1 MPTKS
6 VKKNNNNKTVKKKIL
21 ISNLTEEEKKDL
33 CNQMPNQLEGFQPQF
48 EKEHKDELYKKSDV
62 QKGIIRDL
70 KKAVSPSKF
79 KPQDDFYSYI
89 NERWV
94 TESKIDDNLRYIIQV
109 DDFRLTQDKVYRQLL
124 EIVKEYTSTIKSPLS
139 KCIKNVY
146 ESALRQNTNE
156 EIQIYSQV
164 MLEQI
169 DNLRQDKSNLWKLL
183 AITNKNEIISW
194 GAPISWTL
202 NPDNMEPTKFRCF
215 INPPQLSLVDFNIYI
230 DDGTNIE
237 YKKKYKSRFIKYL
250 HDIFEFSFGKNHGFN
265 VSNIYDIEVKFIN
278 AMCCTT
284 IKDKP
289 KYNDYNRVTI
299 KEALS
304 KYKFDWE
311 AFSTEL
317 GFKSTPD
324 FFITSS
330 PNYLLCGT
338 QMLLDEWDDDVWRT
352 YWIYIFIRQQQ
363 RFCDEGRKIF
373 FEFQGKFVRGQDQ
386 MVSKK
391 EIYPVYP
398 LGFCF
403 NTFLTNQYV
412 AKYKDEQ
419 NVNYVRTMAG
429 DLKAVFTRIIKRNKW
444 LQEKTKRKALKKLEK
459 FQLIIAEPED
469 LVDDPLLDYSN
480 TDIWGNLLKKCEWR
494 LKHAISLEGK
504 PLVDIPVMDWA
515 QIPPK
520 FVGTQAY
527 VVNACYTPT
536 KNSIYIPLGYIQ
548 APFVDL
554 KERGIEYNL
563 AYIGYTLGHEMSHS
577 LDDWGSQFDEN
588 GKMHD
593 WWTPQDKKK
602 FKSIQNDVIKHYEE
616 LYARDGIKFDAS
628 PSIGEDLADIS
639 GLNICLEYLR
649 DFQMKNKDELPIKA
663 LSFQAFFVYFAIEQK
678 QKISKKAIAAQLT
691 TNPHPLDKYR
701 TNAPLSRMPLFRAIY
716 NIKKTDK
723 MFWHPTDSSRV
734 WE

>member
-1 MPTKS
+1 MPTKR
-6 VKKNNNNKTVKKKIL
+6 VKNNNNKTVKIKKL
-21 ISNLTEEEKKDL
+21 ISTLTDEEKKDL
-33 CNQMPNQLEGFQPQF
+33 FKEMPTNLEGFQEQF
-48 EKEHKDELYKKSDV
+48 EKEHKSELYKKGDV
-62 QKGIIRDL
+62 QQGIIRDL
-70 KKAVSPSKF
+70 SKAVSPSKF
-79 KPQDDFYSYI
+79 SPKDDFYSYI

-94 TESKIDDNLRYIIQV
+94 NESKVEEKYKYIIQV

-124 EIVKEYTSTIKSPLS
+124 EIVNEYISKNKSPLAKS
-139 KCIKNVY
+139 IKNVY
-146 ESALRQNTNE
+146 ESAIKQMSNQE
-156 EIQIYSQV
+156 VQVYSQV
-164 MLEQI
+164 ILEQI

-183 AITNKNEIISW
+183 ATTNKNEIISW
-194 GAPISWTL
+194 GSPFTWNL
-202 NPDNMEPTKFRCF
+202 NPDSMEPTKFRCF
-215 INPPQLSLVDFNIYI
+215 LDPPQLSLVDFNIYI
-230 DDGTNIE
+230 DDGTNLD
-237 YKKKYKSRFIKYL
+237 YKKKYKSRYIKYL
-250 HDIFEFSFGKNHGFN
+250 NDIFEFSFGKNHGFKPSD
-265 VSNIYDIEVKFIN
+265 VFDVEVKFIN
-278 AMCCTT
+278 AMCCTI

-289 KYNDYNRVTI
+289 KYNEYNRVTG

-304 KYKFDWE
+304 RFKFDWE
-311 AFSTEL
+311 ACSTEL
-317 GFKSTPD
+317 GFKKAPD
-324 FFITSS
+324 FFISS
-330 PNYLLCGT
+330 NLNYLLCGT
-338 QMLLDEWDDDVWRT
+338 QLLLDEWDTDIFRT

-363 RFCDEGRKIF
+363 RFCQEGSEIF
-373 FEFQGKFVRGQDQ
+373 FEFQGKFVRGQEQ
-386 MVSKK
+386 MVSRK

-412 AKYKDEQ
+412 EKYRNEQ
-419 NVNYVRTMAG
+419 SVNYVRTMAN

-444 LQEKTKRKALKKLEK
+444 LQEKTKKSALKKLDNFK
-459 FQLIIAEPED
+459 LIIAQPVD
-469 LVDDPLLDYSN
+469 LIDDPLLEYTN
-480 TDIWGNLLKKCEWR
+480 NDIWGNLLKKCEWR
-494 LKHAISLEGK
+494 LKFAIGLEGK
-504 PLVDIPVMDWA
+504 PIVDIPVMDWA

-588 GKMHD
+588 GKMND

-602 FKSIQNDVIKHYEE
+602 FKAIQNDVLKQYEE
-616 LYARDGIKFDAS
+616 LYARDGITFDAS

-678 QKISKKAIAAQLT
+678 QKISKKAIKAQLT

-723 MFWHPTDSSRV
+723 MFWHATDCSRV

>member
-1 MPTKS
+1 MSTKRVKNKKNITLKIKKLASSLSKEEKIDLCKKMPT
-6 VKKNNNNKTVKKKIL
+6 V
-21 ISNLTEEEKKDL
+21 
-33 CNQMPNQLEGFQPQF
+33 LEGFQEQF
-48 EKEHKDELYKKSDV
+48 EKDYKAELFNKGDV

-79 KPQDDFYSYI
+79 TPQDDFYSYI

-94 TESKIDDNLRYIIQV
+94 NESVIDEKYKYIIQV

-124 EIVKEYTSTIKSPLS
+124 EIVNEYVSKNKSPLA

-146 ESALRQNTNE
+146 QSAINQMSNQE
-156 EIQIYSQV
+156 VQVYSQV
-164 MLEQI
+164 ILEQI

-183 AITNKNEIISW
+183 ATVNKTEIISW
-194 GAPISWTL
+194 GSPFTWNL
-202 NPDNMEPTKFRCF
+202 NPDSMEPTKFRCF
-215 INPPQLSLVDFNIYI
+215 LDPPQLSLVDFNIYI
-230 DDGTNIE
+230 DDGTNLE
-237 YKKKYKSRFIKYL
+237 YKNKYKTRYIKYL
-250 HDIFEFSFGKNHGFN
+250 NDIFEFSFGKNHGFKPSD
-265 VSNIYDIEVKFIN
+265 VFEVEVKIIN
-278 AMCCTT
+278 AMCCTV
-284 IKDKP
+284 IKDKA
-289 KYNDYNRVTI
+289 KYNEYNRVTC

-304 KYKFDWE
+304 KFKFDWE
-311 AFSTEL
+311 AFTTEL
-317 GFKSTPD
+317 GFKKAPE
-324 FFITSS
+324 FFISS
-330 PNYLLCGT
+330 NLNYLLCGT
-338 QMLLDEWDDDVWRT
+338 QLLLDEWDSDVFRS

-363 RFCDEGRKIF
+363 RFCQEGSEIF
-373 FEFQGKFVRGQDQ
+373 FEFQGKFVRGQEE
-386 MVSKK
+386 MVSRK
-391 EIYPVYP
+391 EIYPIYP

-412 AKYKDEQ
+412 EKYQNEQ
-419 NVNYVRTMAG
+419 SVNYVRTMAG

-444 LQEKTKRKALKKLEK
+444 LQQKTKLKALKKLEK
-459 FQLIIAEPED
+459 FQLIIAQPVD
-469 LVDDPLLDYSN
+469 LVDDPLLDYSDS
-480 TDIWGNLLKKCEWR
+480 DIWGNLLKKCEWR
-494 LKHAISLEGK
+494 LKFAIGLEGK
-504 PLVDIPVMDWA
+504 PIVDIPVMDWA

-588 GKMHD
+588 GKMND

-602 FKSIQNDVIKHYEE
+602 FKAIQNDVIKQYEE
-616 LYARDGIKFDAS
+616 LYARDGITFDAS

-649 DFQMKNKDELPIKA
+649 DFQMKNKDELPIKS

-716 NIKKTDK
+716 NVKKSDK

>member
-1 MPTKS
+1 MSTKRVKNKKNITLKIKKLASSLSKEEKIDLCKKMPT
-6 VKKNNNNKTVKKKIL
+6 V
-21 ISNLTEEEKKDL
+21 
-33 CNQMPNQLEGFQPQF
+33 LEGFQEQF
-48 EKEHKDELYKKSDV
+48 EKDYKAELFKKGDV
-62 QKGIIRDL
+62 QHKIIRDL
-70 KKAVSPSKF
+70 KKAVSPSKIT
-79 KPQDDFYSYI
+79 PQDDFYSYI

-94 TESKIDDNLRYIIQV
+94 NESVIDEKYKYIIQV

-124 EIVKEYTSTIKSPLS
+124 EIVNEYLSKNKSPLA

-146 ESALRQNTNE
+146 QSAINQMSNQE
-156 EIQIYSQV
+156 VQVYSQV
-164 MLEQI
+164 ILEQI

-183 AITNKNEIISW
+183 ATVNKTEIISW
-194 GAPISWTL
+194 GSPFTWNL
-202 NPDNMEPTKFRCF
+202 NPDSMEPTKFRCF
-215 INPPQLSLVDFNIYI
+215 LDPPQLSLVDFNIYI
-230 DDGTNIE
+230 DDGTNLE
-237 YKKKYKSRFIKYL
+237 YKNKYKTRYIKYL
-250 HDIFEFSFGKNHGFN
+250 NDIFEFSFGKNHGFKPSD
-265 VSNIYDIEVKFIN
+265 VFEVEVKIIN
-278 AMCCTT
+278 AMCCTV

-289 KYNDYNRVTI
+289 KYNEYNRVTC

-304 KYKFDWE
+304 KFKFDWE
-311 AFSTEL
+311 AFTTEL
-317 GFKSTPD
+317 GFKKAPE
-324 FFITSS
+324 FFISS
-330 PNYLLCGT
+330 NLNYLLCGT
-338 QMLLDEWDDDVWRT
+338 QLLLDEWDSDMFRS

-363 RFCDEGRKIF
+363 RFCQEGSEIF
-373 FEFQGKFVRGQDQ
+373 FEFQGKFVRGQEE
-386 MVSKK
+386 MVSRK

-412 AKYKDEQ
+412 EKYKNEQ
-419 NVNYVRTMAG
+419 SVNYVRTMAG

-444 LQEKTKRKALKKLEK
+444 LQQKTKMKALKKLEK
-459 FQLIIAEPED
+459 FQLIIAQPVD
-469 LVDDPLLDYSN
+469 LVDDPLLDYSDS
-480 TDIWGNLLKKCEWR
+480 DIWGNLLKKCEWR
-494 LKHAISLEGK
+494 LNFAIGLEGK
-504 PLVDIPVMDWA
+504 PIVDIPVMDWA
-515 QIPPK
+515 QTPPK

-588 GKMHD
+588 GKMND
-593 WWTPQDKKK
+593 WWTPQDKRK
-602 FKSIQNDVIKHYEE
+602 FKAIQNDVIKQYEE
-616 LYARDGIKFDAS
+616 LYARDGITFDAS

-649 DFQMKNKDELPIKA
+649 DFQMKNKDELPIKS

-716 NIKKTDK
+716 NVKKNDK
-723 MFWHPTDSSRV
+723 MFWHPSDCSRV

>member
-1 MPTKS
+1 MATKS
-6 VKKNNNNKTVKKKIL
+6 VKKNYNNKTVKRKNL
-21 ISNLTEEEKKDL
+21 VSNLTEEEKKNL
-33 CNQMPNQLEGFQPQF
+33 CKKMPSILEEFELQF
-48 EKEHKDELYKKSDV
+48 EKDHKDVLSKKNDV
-62 QKGIIRDL
+62 QKRIISDL
-70 KKAVSPSKF
+70 NKAISPSKF
-79 KPQDDFYSYI
+79 TPQDDFYSYI
-89 NERWV
+89 NERWISE
-94 TESKIDDNLRYIIQV
+94 TKIEDKFKYIVQV

-124 EIVKEYTSTIKSPLS
+124 DIVEEYTTTNKSPLS

-146 ESALRQNTNE
+146 ESAKRQNTKE
-156 EIQIYSQV
+156 ESQVYSQII
-164 MLEQI
+164 LEQI
-169 DNLRQDKSNLWKLL
+169 DNLRKDKSNLWKLL
-183 AITNKNEIISW
+183 AITNKNEIVSW
-194 GAPISWTL
+194 GAPITWTL

-215 INPPQLSLVDFNIYI
+215 INPPQITLVDFTIYI
-230 DDGTNIE
+230 DDGTKVE
-237 YKKKYKSRFIKYL
+237 YKKNYKARYMKYL
-250 HDIFEFSFGKNHGFN
+250 HDIFEFSFGKNHGFK
-265 VSNIYDIEVKFIN
+265 VSNIFDAEVKFID

-284 IKDKP
+284 IKDKL
-289 KYNDYNRVTI
+289 KYNDYNRVTT

-304 KYKFDWE
+304 KYKFDWK
-311 AFSTEL
+311 AFSSEL
-317 GFKSTPD
+317 GFKSPPD
-324 FFITSS
+324 FFITSNL
-330 PNYLLCGT
+330 NYLLCGT
-338 QMLLDEWDDDVWRT
+338 QMLIDEWDNEMWRT

-363 RFCDEGRKIF
+363 RFCDEGRKLF
-373 FEFQGKFVRGQDQ
+373 FEFQGKFVRGQDE

-391 EIYPVYP
+391 EIYPIYP

-403 NTFLTNQYV
+403 NTFLTNEYV
-412 AKYKDEQ
+412 ARYKNEQ
-419 NVNYVRTMAG
+419 NVNYVRTMAHG
-429 DLKAVFTRIIKRNKW
+429 LKAVFTRIVKRNKW

-459 FQLIIAEPED
+459 FDLIIAEPEN
-469 LVDDPLLDYSN
+469 LVDDPLLDYSS
-480 TDIWGNLLKKCEWR
+480 TDIWGNLVKKCKWR
-494 LKHAISLEGK
+494 LDHAISLEGK
-504 PLVDIPVMDWA
+504 PIVDVPVMDWA

-548 APFVDL
+548 TPFVDL

-588 GKMHD
+588 GKMND

-602 FKSIQNDVIKHYEE
+602 FKSIQNEVIKQYEE

-628 PSIGEDLADIS
+628 QSVGEDLADIS

-649 DFQMKNKDELPIKA
+649 DFQMKNNDELPIKS

-716 NIKKTDK
+716 NIKKNDK
-723 MFWHPTDSSRV
+723 MFWHSSDSSRV

>member
-1 MPTKS
+1 MATKS
-6 VKKNNNNKTVKKKIL
+6 VKKYNNKTIKRKHNIHNL
-21 ISNLTEEEKKDL
+21 SNEEKSEL
-33 CNQMPNQLEGFQPQF
+33 CKKMPTVLEGFQEQF
-48 EKEHKDELYKKSDV
+48 EKENKAELYQKKDV
-62 QKGIIRDL
+62 QSKIIKEL
-70 KKAVSPSKF
+70 KKAVSPSEF

-89 NERWV
+89 NERWI
-94 TESKIDDNLRYIIQV
+94 TESVIDEKFKYIVQV

-124 EIVKEYTSTIKSPLS
+124 EIVNEYTSTNKSPLA
-139 KCIKNVY
+139 KCIQNVY
-146 ESALRQNTNE
+146 ESALKQLSNQE
-156 EIQIYSQV
+156 VQVYSQV

-183 AITNKNEIISW
+183 ATTNKTEIVSW
-194 GAPISWTL
+194 GSPFTWNL
-202 NPDNMEPTKFRCF
+202 NPDSMEPTKFRCF
-215 INPPQLSLVDFNIYI
+215 IDPPQLTLADFNIYI
-230 DDGTNIE
+230 DDGSNLD
-237 YKKKYKSRFIKYL
+237 YKKKYKARYIKYL

-265 VSNIYDIEVKFIN
+265 VRDVFDVEVKIIN
-278 AMCCTT
+278 AMCCTN

-289 KYNDYNRVTI
+289 KYNEYNRVTA
-299 KEALS
+299 KLALS
-304 KYKFDWE
+304 KFKFDWE
-311 AFSTEL
+311 TFTEEL
-317 GFKSTPD
+317 GFKNAPD
-324 FFITSS
+324 FFITSNL
-330 PNYLLCGT
+330 NYLLCGT
-338 QMLLDEWDDDVWRT
+338 QLLLEEWDSDAWRA

-363 RFCDEGRKIF
+363 RFCQEGSEIF
-373 FEFQGKFVRGQDQ
+373 FEFQGKFVRGQEQ
-386 MVSKK
+386 MVSRE

-412 AKYKDEQ
+412 AKYKNEQ
-419 NVNYVRTMAG
+419 SVNYVRTMAQ
-429 DLKAVFTRIIKRNKW
+429 DLKTVFTRIIKRNKW
-444 LQEKTKRKALKKLEK
+444 LQDKTKRKALKKLENFK
-459 FQLIIAEPED
+459 LIIAEPED
-469 LVDDPLLDYSN
+469 LVDDPLLEYTN
-480 TDIWGNLLKKCEWR
+480 NDIWGNLLKKCEWR

-504 PLVDIPVMDWA
+504 PIVDIPVMDWA

-577 LDDWGSQFDEN
+577 LDDWGSLFDEN

-602 FKSIQNDVIKHYEE
+602 FKSIQNDVIKQYEE
-616 LYARDGIKFDAS
+616 LYARDGITFDAS

-649 DFQMKNKDELPIKA
+649 DFQMKNKDELPIKS

-716 NIKKTDK
+716 NIKKSDK
-723 MFWHPTDSSRV
+723 MFWHQTDCSRV

>member
-1 MPTKS
+1 MSTKRVKNKKNITLKIKKLASSLSKEEKIDLCKKMPT
-6 VKKNNNNKTVKKKIL
+6 V
-21 ISNLTEEEKKDL
+21 
-33 CNQMPNQLEGFQPQF
+33 LEGFQEQF
-48 EKEHKDELYKKSDV
+48 EKDYKAELFKKGDV

-70 KKAVSPSKF
+70 KKAVSPSKIT
-79 KPQDDFYSYI
+79 PQDDFYSYI

-94 TESKIDDNLRYIIQV
+94 NESVIDEKYKYIIQV

-124 EIVKEYTSTIKSPLS
+124 EIVNEYVSKNKSPLS
-139 KCIKNVY
+139 KCIENVY
-146 ESALRQNTNE
+146 KSAINQMSKQE
-156 EIQIYSQV
+156 VQVYSQV

-183 AITNKNEIISW
+183 ATTNKTEIISW
-194 GAPISWTL
+194 GSPFTWNL
-202 NPDNMEPTKFRCF
+202 NPDSMEPTKFRCF
-215 INPPQLSLVDFNIYI
+215 LDPPQLSLVDFNIYI
-230 DDGTNIE
+230 DDGTNLE
-237 YKKKYKSRFIKYL
+237 YKNKYKTRYIKYL
-250 HDIFEFSFGKNHGFN
+250 NDIFEFSFGKNHGFKPSD
-265 VSNIYDIEVKFIN
+265 VFEVEVKIIN
-278 AMCCTT
+278 AMCCTV
-284 IKDKP
+284 IKDKA
-289 KYNDYNRVTI
+289 KYNEYNRVTC

-304 KYKFDWE
+304 KFKFDWE
-311 AFSTEL
+311 AFTTEL
-317 GFKSTPD
+317 GFKKAPE
-324 FFITSS
+324 FFISS
-330 PNYLLCGT
+330 NLNYLLCGT
-338 QMLLDEWDDDVWRT
+338 QLLLDEWDSDMFRS

-363 RFCDEGRKIF
+363 RFCQEGSEIF
-373 FEFQGKFVRGQDQ
+373 FEFQGKFVRGQEE
-386 MVSKK
+386 MVSRK
-391 EIYPVYP
+391 EIYPIYP

-412 AKYKDEQ
+412 EKYQNEQ
-419 NVNYVRTMAG
+419 SVNYVRTMAG

-444 LQEKTKRKALKKLEK
+444 LQQKTKLKALKKLEK
-459 FQLIIAEPED
+459 FQLIIAQPVD
-469 LVDDPLLDYSN
+469 LVDDPLLDYSDS
-480 TDIWGNLLKKCEWR
+480 DIWGNLLKKCEWR
-494 LKHAISLEGK
+494 LKFAIGLEGK
-504 PLVDIPVMDWA
+504 PIVDIPVMDWA

-588 GKMHD
+588 GKMND

-602 FKSIQNDVIKHYEE
+602 FKAIQNDVIKQYEE
-616 LYARDGIKFDAS
+616 LYARDGITFDAS

-649 DFQMKNKDELPIKA
+649 DFQMKNKDELPIKS

-716 NIKKTDK
+716 NVKKSDK

>member
-1 MPTKS
+1 MSTKRVKNKKNITLKIKKLASYLSKEEKIDLCKKMPT
-6 VKKNNNNKTVKKKIL
+6 V
-21 ISNLTEEEKKDL
+21 
-33 CNQMPNQLEGFQPQF
+33 LEGFQEQF
-48 EKEHKDELYKKSDV
+48 EKDYKDELFKKGDV

-70 KKAVSPSKF
+70 KKAVSPSKIT
-79 KPQDDFYSYI
+79 PQDDFYSYI

-94 TESKIDDNLRYIIQV
+94 NESVIDEKYKYIIQV

-124 EIVKEYTSTIKSPLS
+124 EIVNEYVSKNKSPLA

-146 ESALRQNTNE
+146 QSAINQMSNQE
-156 EIQIYSQV
+156 VQVYSQV
-164 MLEQI
+164 ILEQI

-183 AITNKNEIISW
+183 ATVNKTEIISW
-194 GAPISWTL
+194 GSPFTWNL
-202 NPDNMEPTKFRCF
+202 NPDSMEPTKFRCF
-215 INPPQLSLVDFNIYI
+215 LDPPQLSLVDFNIYI
-230 DDGTNIE
+230 DDGTNLE
-237 YKKKYKSRFIKYL
+237 YKNKYKTRYIKYL
-250 HDIFEFSFGKNHGFN
+250 NDIFEFSFGKNHGFKPSD
-265 VSNIYDIEVKFIN
+265 VFEVEVKIIN
-278 AMCCTT
+278 AMCCTV
-284 IKDKP
+284 IKDKA
-289 KYNDYNRVTI
+289 KYNEYNRVTC

-304 KYKFDWE
+304 KFKFDWE
-311 AFSTEL
+311 AFTTEL
-317 GFKSTPD
+317 GFKKAPE
-324 FFITSS
+324 FFISS
-330 PNYLLCGT
+330 NLNYLLCGT
-338 QMLLDEWDDDVWRT
+338 QLLLDEWDSDMFRS

-363 RFCDEGRKIF
+363 RFCQEGSEIF
-373 FEFQGKFVRGQDQ
+373 FEFQGKFVRGQEE
-386 MVSKK
+386 MVSRK
-391 EIYPVYP
+391 EIYPIYP

-412 AKYKDEQ
+412 EKYQNEQ
-419 NVNYVRTMAG
+419 SVNYVRTMAG

-444 LQEKTKRKALKKLEK
+444 LQQKTKLKALKKLEK
-459 FQLIIAEPED
+459 FQLIIAQPVD
-469 LVDDPLLDYSN
+469 LVDDPLLDYSDS
-480 TDIWGNLLKKCEWR
+480 DIWGNLLKKCEWR
-494 LKHAISLEGK
+494 LKFAIGLEGK
-504 PLVDIPVMDWA
+504 PIVDIPVMDWA

-588 GKMHD
+588 GKMND

-602 FKSIQNDVIKHYEE
+602 FKAIQNDVIKQYEE
-616 LYARDGIKFDAS
+616 LYARDGITFDAS

-649 DFQMKNKDELPIKA
+649 DFQMKNKDELPIKS

-716 NIKKTDK
+716 NVKKSDK

>member
-1 MPTKS
+1 MATKN
-6 VKKNNNNKTVKKKIL
+6 VKKYNNKTIKRKNL
-21 ISNLTEEEKKDL
+21 LYNLTNEEKTEL
-33 CNQMPNQLEGFQPQF
+33 CKKMPTVLEGFQEQF
-48 EKEHKDELYKKSDV
+48 EKDNKAELYQKKDV
-62 QKGIIRDL
+62 QHKIIKDL
-70 KKAVSPSKF
+70 KKAVSPSEF

-89 NERWV
+89 NERWIS
-94 TESKIDDNLRYIIQV
+94 ESVIDEKFKYIVQV

-124 EIVKEYTSTIKSPLS
+124 EIVREYTSTNNSQLS

-146 ESALRQNTNE
+146 ESALN
-156 EIQIYSQV
+156 QITKAESQVYSQV

-169 DNLRQDKSNLWKLL
+169 DNLRKDKSNLWKLL
-183 AITNKNEIISW
+183 ATTNKNEIISW
-194 GAPISWTL
+194 GSPFTWNL
-202 NPDNMEPTKFRCF
+202 NPDSMEPTKFRCF
-215 INPPQLSLVDFNIYI
+215 IDPPQLTLADFNIYI
-230 DDGTNIE
+230 DDGSNLE
-237 YKKKYKSRFIKYL
+237 YKKKYKARYIKYL

-265 VSNIYDIEVKFIN
+265 VHDIFDVEVKFIN
-278 AMCCTT
+278 AMCCTN

-289 KYNDYNRVTI
+289 KYNDYNRVTA
-299 KEALS
+299 KLALS

-311 AFSTEL
+311 AFTQEL
-317 GFKSTPD
+317 GFKTPPE
-324 FFITSS
+324 FFITSNL
-330 PNYLLCGT
+330 NYLLCGT
-338 QMLLDEWDDDVWRT
+338 QLLLDEWDSDAWRG

-363 RFCDEGRKIF
+363 RFCEEGSKIF
-373 FEFQGKFVRGQDQ
+373 FEFQGKFIRGQEE
-386 MVSKK
+386 MVSRK

-412 AKYKDEQ
+412 ARYKNEQ
-419 NVNYVRTMAG
+419 NVNYVRTMAQ
-429 DLKAVFTRIIKRNKW
+429 DLKTVFTRIIKRNKW
-444 LQEKTKRKALKKLEK
+444 LQDKTKAKALKKLANFK
-459 FQLIIAEPED
+459 LIIAEPED
-469 LVDDPLLDYSN
+469 LVDDPLLDYSS
-480 TDIWGNLLKKCEWR
+480 TDIWGNLLKKCDWR

-504 PLVDIPVMDWA
+504 PIVDIPVMDWA

-602 FKSIQNDVIKHYEE
+602 FKAIQNDVIKQYEE

-649 DFQMKNKDELPIKA
+649 DFQMKNSDELPIKS

-716 NIKKTDK
+716 NIKKSDK

>member
-1 MPTKS
+1 MATKR
-6 VKKNNNNKTVKKKIL
+6 VKNYNNKTFKRKNLV
-21 ISNLTEEEKKDL
+21 SNLTEEEKKEL
-33 CNQMPNQLEGFQPQF
+33 CKKMPTVLEGFEDQF
-48 EKEHKDELYKKSDV
+48 EKDHKDVLSKKNDV
-62 QKGIIRDL
+62 QKKIISDL
-70 KKAVSPSKF
+70 NKAISPSKF
-79 KPQDDFYSYI
+79 TPQNDFYSYI
-89 NERWV
+89 NERWISE
-94 TESKIDDNLRYIIQV
+94 TKIEDKFKYIVQV

-124 EIVKEYTSTIKSPLS
+124 DIVEEYTSTNNSPLS

-146 ESALRQNTNE
+146 ESAKRQNTKE
-156 EIQIYSQV
+156 ESQVYSQIV
-164 MLEQI
+164 LEQI
-169 DNLRQDKSNLWKLL
+169 DNLRKDKSNLWKLL
-183 AITNKNEIISW
+183 AITNKNEIVSW
-194 GAPISWTL
+194 GTPITWTL
-202 NPDNMEPTKFRCF
+202 NPDNMEPTIFRCF
-215 INPPQLSLVDFNIYI
+215 INPPQLTLVDFNIYI
-230 DDGTNIE
+230 DDGTKVE
-237 YKKKYKSRFIKYL
+237 YKKKYKARYMKYL
-250 HDIFEFSFGKNHGFN
+250 HDIFEFAFGKNHGFK
-265 VSNIYDIEVKFIN
+265 VSNIFDAEVKFID

-284 IKDKP
+284 IKDKL
-289 KYNDYNRVTI
+289 KYNDYNRVTT

-304 KYKFDWE
+304 KYKFDWK
-311 AFSTEL
+311 AFSSEL
-317 GFKSTPD
+317 GFKSPPD
-324 FFITSS
+324 FFITSNL
-330 PNYLLCGT
+330 NYLLCGT
-338 QMLLDEWDDDVWRT
+338 QMLIDEWDNEMWRT

-373 FEFQGKFVRGQDQ
+373 FEFQGKFVRGQEE
-386 MVSKK
+386 MVSKT
-391 EIYPVYP
+391 EIYPIYP

-403 NTFLTNQYV
+403 NTFLTNEYV
-412 AKYKDEQ
+412 ARYKNEQ
-419 NVNYVRTMAG
+419 NVNYVKTMAH
-429 DLKAVFTRIIKRNKW
+429 DLKAVFTRIVKRNKW
-444 LQEKTKRKALKKLEK
+444 LQEKTKRKALKKLDK
-459 FQLIIAEPED
+459 FDLIIAEPEN

-480 TDIWGNLLKKCEWR
+480 TDIWGNLVKKCKWR
-494 LKHAISLEGK
+494 LDQAISLEGK
-504 PLVDIPVMDWA
+504 PIVDVPVMDWA

-602 FKSIQNDVIKHYEE
+602 FKAIQNEVIKQYEE

-628 PSIGEDLADIS
+628 QSIGEDLADIS

-716 NIKKTDK
+716 NIKRNDK

>member
-1 MPTKS
+1 MSTKRVKNKKNITLKIKKLASSLSKEEKTDLCKKMPT
-6 VKKNNNNKTVKKKIL
+6 V
-21 ISNLTEEEKKDL
+21 
-33 CNQMPNQLEGFQPQF
+33 LEGFQEQF
-48 EKEHKDELYKKSDV
+48 EKDYKAELFKKGDV
-62 QKGIIRDL
+62 QKEIIRDL
-70 KKAVSPSKF
+70 KKAVSPSKIT
-79 KPQDDFYSYI
+79 PQDDFYSYI

-94 TESKIDDNLRYIIQV
+94 NESVIDEKYKYIIQV

-124 EIVKEYTSTIKSPLS
+124 EIVNEYVSKNKSPLA

-146 ESALRQNTNE
+146 QSAINQMSNQE
-156 EIQIYSQV
+156 VQVYSQV
-164 MLEQI
+164 ILEQI

-183 AITNKNEIISW
+183 ATVNKTEIISW
-194 GAPISWTL
+194 GSPFTWNL
-202 NPDNMEPTKFRCF
+202 NPDSMEPTKFRCF
-215 INPPQLSLVDFNIYI
+215 LDPPQLSLVDFNIYI
-230 DDGTNIE
+230 DDGTNLE
-237 YKKKYKSRFIKYL
+237 YKNKYKTRYIKYL
-250 HDIFEFSFGKNHGFN
+250 NDIFEFSFGKNHGFKPSD
-265 VSNIYDIEVKFIN
+265 VFEVEVKIIN
-278 AMCCTT
+278 AMCCTV
-284 IKDKP
+284 IKDKA
-289 KYNDYNRVTI
+289 KYNEYNRVTC

-304 KYKFDWE
+304 KFKFDWE
-311 AFSTEL
+311 AFTTEL
-317 GFKSTPD
+317 GFKKAPE
-324 FFITSS
+324 FFISS
-330 PNYLLCGT
+330 NLNYLLCGT
-338 QMLLDEWDDDVWRT
+338 QLLLDEWDSDMFRS

-363 RFCDEGRKIF
+363 RFCQEGSEIF
-373 FEFQGKFVRGQDQ
+373 FEFQGKFVRGQEE
-386 MVSKK
+386 MVSRK
-391 EIYPVYP
+391 EIYPIYP

-412 AKYKDEQ
+412 EKYQNEQ
-419 NVNYVRTMAG
+419 SVNYVRTMAG

-444 LQEKTKRKALKKLEK
+444 LQQKTKLKALKKLEK
-459 FQLIIAEPED
+459 FQLIIAQPVD
-469 LVDDPLLDYSN
+469 LVDDPLLDYSDS
-480 TDIWGNLLKKCEWR
+480 DIWGNLLKKCEWR
-494 LKHAISLEGK
+494 LKFAIGLEGK
-504 PLVDIPVMDWA
+504 PIVDIPVMDWA

-588 GKMHD
+588 GKMND

-602 FKSIQNDVIKHYEE
+602 FKAIQNDVIKQYEE
-616 LYARDGIKFDAS
+616 LYARDGITFDAS

-649 DFQMKNKDELPIKA
+649 DFQMKNKDELPIKS

-716 NIKKTDK
+716 NVKKSDK

>member
-1 MPTKS
+1 MATKGL
-6 VKKNNNNKTVKKKIL
+6 KKHSNNKTVKKKNIV
-21 ISNLTEEEKKDL
+21 SNLTEEEKKEL
-33 CNQMPNQLEGFQPQF
+33 CKKMPTVLEGFEPQF
-48 EKEHKDELYKKSDV
+48 EKEHKDVLSKKNDV
-62 QKGIIRDL
+62 QKRIIREL
-70 KKAVSPSKF
+70 NKAVSPSKYT
-79 KPQDDFYSYI
+79 PQDDFYSYI
-89 NERWV
+89 NERWISEHKV
-94 TESKIDDNLRYIIQV
+94 DEKLKYIVQV
-109 DDFRLTQDKVYRQLL
+109 DDFRVTQDKVYRQLL
-124 EIVKEYTSTIKSPLS
+124 DIVQEYISTNKSPLS

-146 ESALRQNTNE
+146 ESALRQNTKE
-156 EIQIYSQV
+156 EIQVYSQV
-164 MLEQI
+164 MLDQI
-169 DNLRQDKSNLWKLL
+169 DILRKDKSNLWKLL
-183 AITNKNEIISW
+183 ATTNKNEIISW
-194 GAPISWTL
+194 GSPFTWTL
-202 NPDNMEPTKFRCF
+202 NPDSMEPSIFRCF
-215 INPPQLSLVDFNIYI
+215 IDPPQLSLVDFNIYI

-237 YKKKYKSRFIKYL
+237 YKKKYKARYIKYL
-250 HDIFEFSFGKNHGFN
+250 HDIFEFSFGKNHGFK
-265 VSNIYDIEVKFIN
+265 VSDIFDIEVKFIN

-289 KYNDYNRVTI
+289 KYNDYNRVTP

-311 AFSTEL
+311 AFSKEL
-317 GFKSTPD
+317 GFKKAPD
-324 FFITSS
+324 FFITSNL
-330 PNYLLCGT
+330 NYLLCGT
-338 QMLLDEWDDDVWRT
+338 AMLLDEWDTEMWRT

-363 RFCDEGRKIF
+363 RFCEEGRKIF
-373 FEFQGKFVRGQDQ
+373 FEFQGKFVRGQEE
-386 MVSKK
+386 MVSKT
-391 EIYPVYP
+391 EIYPIYP

-403 NTFLTNQYV
+403 NTFLTNNYV
-412 AKYKDEQ
+412 ARYKNEQ
-419 NVNYVRTMAG
+419 NVNYVRTMAS
-429 DLKAVFTRIIKRNKW
+429 DLKTVFTRIIKRNKW
-444 LQEKTKRKALKKLEK
+444 LQEKTKRKALKKLDNFK
-459 FQLIIAEPED
+459 LIIAEPED
-469 LVDDPLLDYSN
+469 LVDDPLLDYSS
-480 TDIWGNLLKKCEWR
+480 TDIWGNLLKKSEWR
-494 LKHAISLEGK
+494 LNHAISLEGK
-504 PLVDIPVMDWA
+504 PIVDIPVMDWA

-593 WWTPQDKKK
+593 WWAPEDKKK
-602 FKSIQNDVIKHYEE
+602 FKSIQNEVIRQYEE

-649 DFQMKNKDELPIKA
+649 DFQMKNKDELPIKS

-716 NIKKTDK
+716 NIKKNDK
-723 MFWHPTDSSRV
+723 MFWHPSDSSRV

>member
-1 MPTKS
+1 
-6 VKKNNNNKTVKKKIL
+6 
-21 ISNLTEEEKKDL
+21 
-33 CNQMPNQLEGFQPQF
+33 
-48 EKEHKDELYKKSDV
+48 
-62 QKGIIRDL
+62 
-70 KKAVSPSKF
+70 
-79 KPQDDFYSYI
+79 
-89 NERWV
+89 
-94 TESKIDDNLRYIIQV
+94 
-109 DDFRLTQDKVYRQLL
+109 
-124 EIVKEYTSTIKSPLS
+124 
-139 KCIKNVY
+139 
-146 ESALRQNTNE
+146 
-156 EIQIYSQV
+156 
-164 MLEQI
+164 
-169 DNLRQDKSNLWKLL
+169 
-183 AITNKNEIISW
+183 
-194 GAPISWTL
+194 
-202 NPDNMEPTKFRCF
+202 
-215 INPPQLSLVDFNIYI
+215 
-230 DDGTNIE
+230 
-237 YKKKYKSRFIKYL
+237 
-250 HDIFEFSFGKNHGFN
+250 
-265 VSNIYDIEVKFIN
+265 
-278 AMCCTT
+278 MCCTV

-289 KYNDYNRVTI
+289 KYNQYNRVTA

-304 KYKFDWE
+304 KFKFDWE

-317 GFKSTPD
+317 GFKKAPE
-324 FFITSS
+324 FFISS
-330 PNYLLCGT
+330 NLNYLLCGT
-338 QMLLDEWDDDVWRT
+338 QLLLDEWDNDMWRN

-363 RFCDEGRKIF
+363 RFCQEGSEIF
-373 FEFQGKFVRGQDQ
+373 FEFQGKFVRGQEE
-386 MVSKK
+386 MVSRK

-412 AKYKDEQ
+412 EKYKNEQ
-419 NVNYVRTMAG
+419 SVNYVRTMAQ
-429 DLKAVFTRIIKRNKW
+429 DLKTVFTRIIKRNKW
-444 LQEKTKRKALKKLEK
+444 LQEKTKAKALKKLANFK
-459 FQLIIAEPED
+459 LIIAEPED
-469 LVDDPLLDYSN
+469 LVDDPLLDYSS
-480 TDIWGNLLKKCEWR
+480 TDIWGNLLKKCDWR

-504 PLVDIPVMDWA
+504 PIVDIPVMDWA

-602 FKSIQNDVIKHYEE
+602 FKAIQNDVIKQYEE

-649 DFQMKNKDELPIKA
+649 DFQIKNKVELPIKS

-678 QKISKKAIAAQLT
+678 QKISKKAIKAQLT

-716 NIKKTDK
+716 NIKKSDK

>member
-1 MPTKS
+1 MSTKRVKNKKNITLKIKQLASSLSKEEKIDLCKKMPT
-6 VKKNNNNKTVKKKIL
+6 
-21 ISNLTEEEKKDL
+21 E
-33 CNQMPNQLEGFQPQF
+33 LEGFQEQF
-48 EKEHKDELYKKSDV
+48 EKDYKAELFKKGDV
-62 QKGIIRDL
+62 QKGIIREL

-79 KPQDDFYSYI
+79 TPQDDFYSYI

-94 TESKIDDNLRYIIQV
+94 NESKIDEKYKYIIQV

-124 EIVKEYTSTIKSPLS
+124 EIVNEYVSKNKSPLS
-139 KCIKNVY
+139 KCIENVY
-146 ESALRQNTNE
+146 KSAINQMSKQE
-156 EIQIYSQV
+156 VQVYSQV

-169 DNLRQDKSNLWKLL
+169 DYLRQDKSNLWKLL
-183 AITNKNEIISW
+183 ATTNKTEIISW
-194 GAPISWTL
+194 GAPFTWNL
-202 NPDNMEPTKFRCF
+202 NPDSMEPTKFRCF
-215 INPPQLSLVDFNIYI
+215 LDPPQLSLVDFNIYI
-230 DDGTNIE
+230 DDGTNLE
-237 YKKKYKSRFIKYL
+237 YKNKYKARYIKYL
-250 HDIFEFSFGKNHGFN
+250 NDIFEFSFGKNHGFKPSD
-265 VSNIYDIEVKFIN
+265 VFDVEVKIIN
-278 AMCCTT
+278 AMCCTV

-289 KYNDYNRVTI
+289 KYNEYNRVTC

-304 KYKFDWE
+304 KFKFDWE
-311 AFSTEL
+311 AFTTEL
-317 GFKSTPD
+317 GFKKAPE
-324 FFITSS
+324 FFISS
-330 PNYLLCGT
+330 NLNYLLCGT
-338 QMLLDEWDDDVWRT
+338 QLLLDEWDSDIFRS

-363 RFCDEGRKIF
+363 RFCQEGSEIF
-373 FEFQGKFVRGQDQ
+373 FEFQGKFVRGQEE
-386 MVSKK
+386 MVSRK
-391 EIYPVYP
+391 EIYPIYP

-412 AKYKDEQ
+412 EKYQNEQ
-419 NVNYVRTMAG
+419 SVNYVRTMAG

-444 LQEKTKRKALKKLEK
+444 LQQKTKLKALKKLEK
-459 FQLIIAEPED
+459 FQLIIAQPVD
-469 LVDDPLLDYSN
+469 LVDDPLLDYSDS
-480 TDIWGNLLKKCEWR
+480 DIWGNLLKKCEWR
-494 LKHAISLEGK
+494 LKFAIGLEGK
-504 PLVDIPVMDWA
+504 PIVDIPVMDWA

-577 LDDWGSQFDEN
+577 LDDWGSKFDEN
-588 GKMHD
+588 GKMND

-602 FKSIQNDVIKHYEE
+602 FKAIQNDVIKQYEE
-616 LYARDGIKFDAS
+616 LYARDGITFDAS

-649 DFQMKNKDELPIKA
+649 DFQMKNKDELPIKS

>member
-1 MPTKS
+1 MATKS
-6 VKKNNNNKTVKKKIL
+6 VKKNYNNKTVKRKNL
-21 ISNLTEEEKKDL
+21 VSNLTEEEKKEL
-33 CNQMPNQLEGFQPQF
+33 CKKMPTVLEGFEDQF
-48 EKEHKDELYKKSDV
+48 EKDHKDVLSKKNDV
-62 QKGIIRDL
+62 QKKIISDL
-70 KKAVSPSKF
+70 NKAISPSKF
-79 KPQDDFYSYI
+79 TPQNDFYSYI
-89 NERWV
+89 NERWISE
-94 TESKIDDNLRYIIQV
+94 TKIEDKFKYIVQV

-124 EIVKEYTSTIKSPLS
+124 DIVEEYTSTNKSPLS

-146 ESALRQNTNE
+146 ESALRQNTKE
-156 EIQIYSQV
+156 ESQVYSQIV
-164 MLEQI
+164 LEQI
-169 DNLRQDKSNLWKLL
+169 DNLRKDKSNLWKLL
-183 AITNKNEIISW
+183 AITNKNEIVSW
-194 GAPISWTL
+194 GTPITWTL
-202 NPDNMEPTKFRCF
+202 NPDNMEPTIFRCF
-215 INPPQLSLVDFNIYI
+215 INPPQLTLVDFNIYI
-230 DDGTNIE
+230 DDGTKVE
-237 YKKKYKSRFIKYL
+237 YKKKYKARYMKYL
-250 HDIFEFSFGKNHGFN
+250 HDIFEFAFGKNHGFK
-265 VSNIYDIEVKFIN
+265 VSNIFDAEVKFID

-284 IKDKP
+284 IKDKL
-289 KYNDYNRVTI
+289 KYNDYNRVTT

-304 KYKFDWE
+304 KYKFDWK
-311 AFSTEL
+311 AFSSEL
-317 GFKSTPD
+317 GFKSPPD
-324 FFITSS
+324 FFITSNL
-330 PNYLLCGT
+330 NYLLCGT
-338 QMLLDEWDDDVWRT
+338 QMLIDEWDNEMWRT

-373 FEFQGKFVRGQDQ
+373 FEFQGKFVRGQDE

-391 EIYPVYP
+391 EIYPIYP

-403 NTFLTNQYV
+403 NTFLTNEYV
-412 AKYKDEQ
+412 ARYKNEQ
-419 NVNYVRTMAG
+419 NVNYVRTMAH
-429 DLKAVFTRIIKRNKW
+429 DLKAVFTRIVKRNKW
-444 LQEKTKRKALKKLEK
+444 LQEKTKRKALKKLDK
-459 FQLIIAEPED
+459 FDLIIAEPEN

-480 TDIWGNLLKKCEWR
+480 TDIWGNLVKKCKWR
-494 LKHAISLEGK
+494 LDQAISLEGK
-504 PLVDIPVMDWA
+504 PIVDVPVMDWA

-602 FKSIQNDVIKHYEE
+602 FKAIQNEVIKQYEE

-628 PSIGEDLADIS
+628 QSIGEDLADIS

-716 NIKKTDK
+716 NIKRNDK

>member
-1 MPTKS
+1 MSTKRVKNKKNITLKIKKLAESLSKEEKTDLCKKMPT
-6 VKKNNNNKTVKKKIL
+6 V
-21 ISNLTEEEKKDL
+21 
-33 CNQMPNQLEGFQPQF
+33 LEGFQEQF
-48 EKEHKDELYKKSDV
+48 EKDYKDELFKKGDV
-62 QKGIIRDL
+62 QHKIIREL
-70 KKAVSPSKF
+70 KKAVSPSKIT
-79 KPQDDFYSYI
+79 PQDDFYSYI

-94 TESKIDDNLRYIIQV
+94 NESKIDEKYKYIIQV

-124 EIVKEYTSTIKSPLS
+124 EIVNEYISKNKSPLS
-139 KCIKNVY
+139 KCIENVY
-146 ESALRQNTNE
+146 KSAIKQMSNQE
-156 EIQIYSQV
+156 VQVYSQV
-164 MLEQI
+164 ILEQI
-169 DNLRQDKSNLWKLL
+169 DYLRQDKSNLWKLL
-183 AITNKNEIISW
+183 ATTNKTEIVSW
-194 GAPISWTL
+194 GSPFTWNL
-202 NPDNMEPTKFRCF
+202 NPDSMEPTKFRCF
-215 INPPQLSLVDFNIYI
+215 LDPPQLSLVDFNIYI
-230 DDGTNIE
+230 DDGTNLE
-237 YKKKYKSRFIKYL
+237 YKNKYKTRYIKYL
-250 HDIFEFSFGKNHGFN
+250 NDIFNFSFGKNHGFKPSD
-265 VSNIYDIEVKFIN
+265 VFEVEVKIIN
-278 AMCCTT
+278 AMCCSI

-289 KYNDYNRVTI
+289 KYNEYNKVTC

-304 KYKFDWE
+304 KFKFDWE
-311 AFSTEL
+311 AFTIEL
-317 GFKSTPD
+317 GFKKAPE
-324 FFITSS
+324 FFISS
-330 PNYLLCGT
+330 NLNYLLCGT
-338 QMLLDEWDDDVWRT
+338 QLLLDEWDSDMFRS

-363 RFCDEGRKIF
+363 RFCQEGSEIF
-373 FEFQGKFVRGQDQ
+373 FEFQGKFVRGQEE
-386 MVSKK
+386 MVSRK

-412 AKYKDEQ
+412 EKYQNEQ
-419 NVNYVRTMAG
+419 SVNYVRTMAG

-444 LQEKTKRKALKKLEK
+444 LQQKTKMKALKKLEK
-459 FQLIIAEPED
+459 FQLIIAQPVD
-469 LVDDPLLDYSN
+469 LVDDPLLDYSDS
-480 TDIWGNLLKKCEWR
+480 DIWGNLLKKCEWR
-494 LKHAISLEGK
+494 LKFAIGLEGK
-504 PLVDIPVMDWA
+504 PIVDIPVMDWA

-577 LDDWGSQFDEN
+577 LDDWGSKFDEN
-588 GKMHD
+588 GKMND
-593 WWTPQDKKK
+593 WWTPQDKRK
-602 FKSIQNDVIKHYEE
+602 FKAIQNDVIKQYEE
-616 LYARDGIKFDAS
+616 LYARDGITFDAS

-649 DFQMKNKDELPIKA
+649 DFQMKNKDELPIKS

-678 QKISKKAIAAQLT
+678 QKISKKAITAQLT

-716 NIKKTDK
+716 NVKKTDK